1 MNQVL
6 FEFSFDMIKVIFII
20 TALIQ
25 LAKRYPW
32 VNQYSNLY
40 PLASCVMGMLG
51 AWYYQIKD
59 PLFAGVL
66 MGTVASGM
74 YKVIKESIVKQLE
87 THIPRGPHESGSH

>member
-1 MNQVL
+1 
-6 FEFSFDMIKVIFII
+6 MIKVVFMI

-32 VNQYSNLY
+32 MNQYSNFY
-40 PLASCVMGMLG
+40 PLASCVMGILG

-59 PLFAGVL
+59 PFFAGIL

-87 THIPRGPHESGSH
+87 NQITRDPHVSGSH